1 MRLYPHVMVVA
12 GAFLAAASALATRQT
27 AIAQDGALDVGAI
40 GRVADDFAG
49 GLTGCDAARV
59 QGVVTAALWG
69 RLSTILAGKSPGAL
83 GSFEV
88 VQINHGINRAGYTTV
103 LFLRTDPD
111 GVEHVVS
118 ATLKLQNGT
127 WKVCGGPGPTCPS
140 GQ

>member
-1 MRLYPHVMVVA
+1 MRSSRQALLVAAVVCA
-12 GAFLAAASALATRQT
+12 VASALATRQT

-40 GRVADDFAG
+40 GRVAEDLAT
-49 GLTGCDAARV
+49 GLTRCEAAKV

-69 RLSTILAGKSPGAL
+69 RLSTSLVGKGPGAL

-88 VQINHGINRAGYTTV
+88 VQIGHGINRAGYTTV

-118 ATLKLQNGT
+118 ATLKLQNGA
-127 WKVCGGPGPTCPS
+127 WKVCGGPGPTCPT
-140 GQ
+140 GE